1 MTRKMVPKA
10 PFCDRNI
17 LMEQIDFHFN
27 VAQRTINA
35 CRLIKKVR
43 SMGLTVAVWSSN
55 EVLLRRAYD
64 DLWRFED
71 LTFIAHAWAGSA
83 FESEAPVVFASDITR
98 LKPADV
104 IILLDEMVPPNWE
117 AALAPFSRVVD
128 IVSTNQTELMNSRA
142 RYKIYK
148 TAGVTLNAY
157 DRKAG

>member
-1 MTRKMVPKA
+1 MHK
-10 PFCDRNI
+10 
-17 LMEQIDFHFN
+17 IDFHFN
-27 VAQRTINA
+27 VAQRTLYA

-43 SMGLTVAVWSSN
+43 AMGLTVAVWSSN

-83 FESEAPVVFASDITR
+83 FEADAPVVFASDITK
-98 LKPADV
+98 LKAADV
-104 IILLDEMVPPNWE
+104 IILLDETVPPDWQKV
-117 AALAPFSRVVD
+117 LAPFDRVVD
-128 IVSTNQTELMNSRA
+128 IVSTSPTELTNSRA
-142 RYKIYK
+142 RYRLYK

>member
-1 MTRKMVPKA
+1 MQ
-10 PFCDRNI
+10 
-17 LMEQIDFHFN
+17 QIDFHFN
-27 VAQRTINA
+27 VTQRTIYA

-55 EVLLRRAYD
+55 EVILRRAYD

-71 LTFIAHAWAGSA
+71 LTFIAHAWAGST
-83 FESEAPVVFASDITR
+83 FEADAPVIFSNDITA

-104 IILLDEMVPPNWE
+104 IILLDEGVPPDWRDT
-117 AALAPFSRVVD
+117 LAPFSRVVD
-128 IVSTNQTELMNSRA
+128 IVSTNPTELQHSRA
-142 RYKIYK
+142 RYKLYK

>member
-1 MTRKMVPKA
+1 MHK
-10 PFCDRNI
+10 
-17 LMEQIDFHFN
+17 IDFHFN
-27 VAQRTINA
+27 VAQRTLYA

-43 SMGLTVAVWSSN
+43 AMGLTVAVWSSN

-83 FESEAPVVFASDITR
+83 FEADALVVFASDITK
-98 LKPADV
+98 LKAADV
-104 IILLDEMVPPNWE
+104 IILLDETVPPDWQKV
-117 AALAPFSRVVD
+117 LAPFDRVVD
-128 IVSTNQTELMNSRA
+128 IVSTSPTELTNSRA
-142 RYKIYK
+142 RYRLYK

>member
-1 MTRKMVPKA
+1 MQK
-10 PFCDRNI
+10 
-17 LMEQIDFHFN
+17 IDFHFN
-27 VAQRTINA
+27 VAQRTLYA

-43 SMGLTVAVWSSN
+43 AMGLTVAVWSSN

-83 FESEAPVVFASDITR
+83 FEADAPVVFASDITK
-98 LKPADV
+98 LKAADV
-104 IILLDEMVPPNWE
+104 IILLDETVPPDWE
-117 AALAPFSRVVD
+117 KVLAPFDRVVD
-128 IVSTNQTELMNSRA
+128 IVSTSPTELTNSRA
-142 RYKIYK
+142 RYRLYK

>member
-1 MTRKMVPKA
+1 MQK
-10 PFCDRNI
+10 
-17 LMEQIDFHFN
+17 IDFHFN
-27 VAQRTINA
+27 VAQRTLYA

-43 SMGLTVAVWSSN
+43 AMGLTVAVWSSN

-83 FESEAPVVFASDITR
+83 FEADAPVVFASDITK
-98 LKPADV
+98 LKAADV
-104 IILLDEMVPPNWE
+104 IILLDETVPPDWKKV
-117 AALAPFSRVVD
+117 LAPFDRVVD
-128 IVSTNQTELMNSRA
+128 IVSTNPTELTNSRA
-142 RYKIYK
+142 RYRLYK

>member
-1 MTRKMVPKA
+1 MQK
-10 PFCDRNI
+10 
-17 LMEQIDFHFN
+17 IDFHFN
-27 VAQRTINA
+27 VAQRTLYA

-43 SMGLTVAVWSSN
+43 AMGLTVAVWSSN

-83 FESEAPVVFASDITR
+83 FEADAPVVFASDITK
-98 LKPADV
+98 LKAADV
-104 IILLDEMVPPNWE
+104 ISLPDETVPPDWQKV
-117 AALAPFSRVVD
+117 LAPFDRVVD
-128 IVSTNQTELMNSRA
+128 IVSTSPTELTNSRA
-142 RYKIYK
+142 RYRLYK

>member
-1 MTRKMVPKA
+1 MQK
-10 PFCDRNI
+10 
-17 LMEQIDFHFN
+17 IDFHFN
-27 VAQRTINA
+27 VAQRTLYA

-43 SMGLTVAVWSSN
+43 AMGLTVTVWSSN

-83 FESEAPVVFASDITR
+83 FEADAPVVFASDITK
-98 LKPADV
+98 LKAADV
-104 IILLDEMVPPNWE
+104 IILLDETVPPDWQKV
-117 AALAPFSRVVD
+117 LAPFDRVVD
-128 IVSTNQTELMNSRA
+128 IVSTSPTELTNSRA
-142 RYKIYK
+142 RYRLYK

>member
-1 MTRKMVPKA
+1 MQK
-10 PFCDRNI
+10 
-17 LMEQIDFHFN
+17 IDFHFN
-27 VAQRTINA
+27 VAQRTLYA

-43 SMGLTVAVWSSN
+43 AMGLTVAVWSSN

-83 FESEAPVVFASDITR
+83 FEADAPVVFASDITK
-98 LKPADV
+98 LKAADV
-104 IILLDEMVPPNWE
+104 IILLNETVPPDWQKV
-117 AALAPFSRVVD
+117 LAPFDRVVD
-128 IVSTNQTELMNSRA
+128 IVSTSPTELTNSRA
-142 RYKIYK
+142 RYRLYK

>member
-1 MTRKMVPKA
+1 MQK
-10 PFCDRNI
+10 
-17 LMEQIDFHFN
+17 IDFHFN
-27 VAQRTINA
+27 VAQRTLYA

-43 SMGLTVAVWSSN
+43 AMGMTVAVWSSN

-83 FESEAPVVFASDITR
+83 FEADAPVVFASDITK
-98 LKPADV
+98 LKAADV
-104 IILLDEMVPPNWE
+104 IILLDETVPPDWQKV
-117 AALAPFSRVVD
+117 LAPFDRVVD
-128 IVSTNQTELMNSRA
+128 IVSTSPTELTNSRA
-142 RYKIYK
+142 RYRLYK

>member
-1 MTRKMVPKA
+1 MQK
-10 PFCDRNI
+10 
-17 LMEQIDFHFN
+17 IDFHFN
-27 VAQRTINA
+27 VAQRTLYA

-43 SMGLTVAVWSSN
+43 AMGLTVAVWSSN

-83 FESEAPVVFASDITR
+83 FEADAPVVFASDITK
-98 LKPADV
+98 LKAADV
-104 IILLDEMVPPNWE
+104 IILLDETVPPDWQKV
-117 AALAPFSRVVD
+117 LAPFDRVVD
-128 IVSTNQTELMNSRA
+128 IVSTSPTELTNSRA
-142 RYKIYK
+142 RYRLYK